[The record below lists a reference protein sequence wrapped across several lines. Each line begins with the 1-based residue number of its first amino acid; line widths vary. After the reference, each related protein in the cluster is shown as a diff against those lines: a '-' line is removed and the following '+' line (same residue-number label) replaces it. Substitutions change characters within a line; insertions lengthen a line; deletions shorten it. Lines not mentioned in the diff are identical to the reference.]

1 MKKMTVGQAL
11 AVILIGLVAVM
22 TVKSFTRA
30 TRPPVSVDGIL
41 ADARAKGLTRYD
53 VLEQELPEQFLETKR
68 YLPEMVNDLDSIEL
82 APVLVAMRFDE
93 PRANNA
99 ALMRQ
104 APDALLKAMIAAQH
118 DMLALVATRETAE
131 ECARYLKRGATI
143 IFETDSPYALAYDA
157 AGAAIFRAMGA
168 ATRTPVEVA
177 AATDAD
183 WAAFAH
189 AYLANG
195 GTTDELKGLFGQGLP
210 DQARCPAELRL
221 YRTLLDLD
229 GPLGH
234 RVRAD
239 LGSSVVAPGA

>member
-1 MKKMTVGQAL
+1 MTKMTAGQAL
-11 AVILIGLVAVM
+11 AAILIGLVAVM

-41 ADARAKGLTRYD
+41 ADARAQGLTRYD
-53 VLEQELPEQFLETKR
+53 VLEHELPEQFLETR
-68 YLPEMVNDLDSIEL
+68 HQLPEMVNNLDSIDL
-82 APVLVAMRFDE
+82 APDLVAIRFDE
-93 PRANNA
+93 VRAGNA

-104 APDALLKAMIAAQH
+104 APDALLKAMVAAQH
-118 DMLALVATRETAE
+118 DMLALVAARETAE
-131 ECARYLKRGATI
+131 ECASYLKRGARI
-143 IFETDSPYALAYDA
+143 ISDSPYALAYDA

-183 WAAFAH
+183 WAAFAQ

-195 GTTDELKGLFGQGLP
+195 GTTDELKGLFGQRLP